1 MAAAGSIKVIR
12 RSRRSG
18 ELWLFCIFRTILGGN
33 YEKSISIVFGV
44 RSLLFVLM

>member
-18 ELWLFCIFRTILGGN
+18 ELWLFCILKNQTGGN
-33 YEKSISIVFGV
+33 YEKNISIVVGV
-44 RSLLFVLM
+44 RNLLFVLV